1 MKDGP
6 DISIA
11 AAMMGDPARAN
22 MLLALMSGFALTA
35 AELAREAGVTPS
47 TASGHLAKLEAAGL
61 IASTRRGRYRY
72 FRIADPDV
80 AHAVEALVSVAARAG
95 HLRTRPGPKDD
106 AMRRARSCYDH
117 LAGRLAVGLFEHW
130 VSLGLLQPKD
140 GAMRMTVEGRQFL
153 ADRGIDVTL
162 LEKSRRPLCRTC
174 IDWSER
180 RNHLGGSVGA
190 AILAYALQQGW
201 AVREGRTRIVRF
213 SAKGEQRFVAWYS
226 GGATGR

>member
-1 MKDGP
+1 MKEGP

-22 MLLALMSGFALTA
+22 MLLALMSGLSLTA

-47 TASGHLAKLEAAGL
+47 TASGHLAKLKDAGL
-61 IASTRRGRYRY
+61 VASTKQGRYRY
-72 FRIADPDV
+72 FRISDPDV
-80 AHAVEALVSVAARAG
+80 AHAVEALVTVAARAG
-95 HLRTRPGPKDD
+95 HLRTRPGPRDE
-106 AMRRARSCYDH
+106 AMRHARSCYDH
-117 LAGRLAVGLFEHW
+117 LAGRLAVDLFEHW
-130 VSLGLLQPKD
+130 VALKVLHQINGTTSVTIG
-140 GAMRMTVEGRQFL
+140 GGEFL

-190 AILAYALQQGW
+190 AILAYTLQQGW
-201 AVREGRTRIVRF
+201 AVREGRSRIVRF
-213 SAKGEQRFVAWYS
+213 SAKGEQQFVGWYS
-226 GGATGR
+226 GGEDGR